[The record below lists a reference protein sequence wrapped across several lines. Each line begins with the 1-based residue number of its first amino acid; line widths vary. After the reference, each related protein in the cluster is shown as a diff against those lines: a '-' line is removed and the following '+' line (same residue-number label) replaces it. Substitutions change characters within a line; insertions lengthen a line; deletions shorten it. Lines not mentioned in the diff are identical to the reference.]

1 LIEQA
6 LIEIETGRLV
16 MERTSPPPDVD
27 ATSTPVSQ
35 GRLADA
41 FDGVRRARKGAWL
54 RANAIN
60 F

>member
-27 ATSTPVSQ
+27 APLSQ

-41 FDGVRRARKGAWL
+41 FDGVRRARKGAQL